1 MIYVVLPYLYTW
13 SSFDVGGWELY
24 SKGWYTMMTTFWQ
37 FMIQSFKSASLHK
50 SQCGTKKQ
58 LYVFSAGCMYKI
70 KFSVS
75 RCYNDISSYNNL
87 GM

>member
-1 MIYVVLPYLYTW
+1 
-13 SSFDVGGWELY
+13 
-24 SKGWYTMMTTFWQ
+24 
-37 FMIQSFKSASLHK
+37 MIQSFKSASLHK

-75 RCYNDISSYNNL
+75 RYYNHISSYNNL